1 MRTLLHASS
10 ALESAPLNAAPPD
23 GQRAMQ
29 PTEKAAPRAVHFGMH
44 CAVLARRRVELR
56 HGELRLVAKGGRR
69 RLLRRRGARVPIED
83 RAERLGRRRL
93 HRWLLL
99 LARRCE
105 LRRVRSA
112 TERQLPREP
121 LVGRLDG
128 RHLPLQLHELGE
140 DRLGVGWCWAGARR
154 ARRLPRRRAQPS
166 HLWTRPVRAG
176 CGRGGGPESSRE
188 TLVTSSSTSSA
199 CAFKPQPQ
207 PQPQPRPLAP
217 TRDARPVHLL
227 QQLLVSLAQRRQLC
241 LRHLSPLA
249 LLLEL
254 RRVPARH
261 TARLSRVGWRCA
273 FPSCARG

>member
-166 HLWTRPVRAG
+166 HL
-176 CGRGGGPESSRE
+176 
-188 TLVTSSSTSSA
+188 
-199 CAFKPQPQ
+199 
-207 PQPQPRPLAP
+207 
-217 TRDARPVHLL
+217 L